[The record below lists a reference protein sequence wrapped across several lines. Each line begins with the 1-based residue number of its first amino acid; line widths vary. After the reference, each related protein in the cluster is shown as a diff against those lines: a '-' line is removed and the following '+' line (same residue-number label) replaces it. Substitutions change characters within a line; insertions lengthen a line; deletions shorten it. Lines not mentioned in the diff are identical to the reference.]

1 MDFLN
6 YEKNFIILILLIK
19 YVGQIFYGGDDET

>member
-19 YVGQIFYGGDDET
+19 YVGQIFCGDDET